1 MKNLKYLFI
10 FFFLLSCGY
19 TPIYQTDQNANI
31 KLDGINYSG
40 NKKLGRSII
49 KGIERFKVLYTE
61 KDGDTFYGQIEY
73 IPLSIET
80 DIKLIDDVQDS
91 YLKILLRYGINTD
104 MEMHMKKKVSYEYVK
119 GIQLPLILK
128 KELINMENETDRL
141 TFIKNIFDNIL
152 KQPKKLK
159 NENFPEA

>member
-1 MKNLKYLFI
+1 MVKNAIENEQPFGIVLKD
-10 FFFLLSCGY
+10 S
-19 TPIYQTDQNANI
+19 
-31 KLDGINYSG
+31 DGVY
-40 NKKLGRSII
+40 KKGCRVEVTKVLQKYPNGEYDII
-49 KGIERFKVLYTE
+49 VKGIERFKVLYTE

-119 GIQLPLILK
+119 GIQLPIILK